1 MGYIS
6 SPYFF
11 GAIVKYGWINIQHE
25 ILFSDLEEEEAKETE
40 KRLIGI
46 YKEQNV
52 SYNITDGVVGMQ
64 NNEGL
69 L

>member
-25 ILFSDLEEEEAKETE
+25 ILFSDLEEEAKETE
-40 KRLIGI
+40 KRLIRI
-46 YKEQNV
+46 YM
-52 SYNITDGVVGMQ
+52 VVMV
-64 NNEGL
+64 
-69 L
+69 